1 MQEYLRL
8 PIDTLFLVNHIQ
20 NSIATFQPWGT
31 AITFR
36 PDSTSTNQRLIQ
48 ISDEDNTNAGSAQ
61 QAKIKDQGYLSIEG
75 GAIKLRYRFYAD
87 AVGDNTNV
95 VQFTSGSILTVGDW
109 YSLFIYFNGDNDQGA
124 FDSSAFNQ
132 YI

>member
-1 MQEYLRL
+1 MLIVIACIAGAISTKWNKGVDFDKSGGNTFARVPEITNRYT
-8 PIDTLFLVNHIQ
+8 IFSKSHS

-48 ISDEDNTNAGSAQ
+48 ISSEDYTVQGSGKQAQ
-61 QAKIKDQGYLSIEG
+61 IKDQGYLSIEG
-75 GAIKLRYRFYAD
+75 GAIKLRYRFYDA

-95 VQFTSGSILTVGDW
+95 VQFTSTL
-109 YSLFIYFNGDNDQGA
+109 Y
-124 FDSSAFNQ
+124 
-132 YI
+132 